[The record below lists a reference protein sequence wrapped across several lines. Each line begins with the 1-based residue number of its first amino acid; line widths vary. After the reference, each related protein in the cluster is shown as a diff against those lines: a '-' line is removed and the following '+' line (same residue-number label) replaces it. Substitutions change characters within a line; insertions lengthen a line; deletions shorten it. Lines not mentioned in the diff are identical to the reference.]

1 MKFNI
6 FIFFI
11 ATFLIAKN
19 YARECGK
26 GIGKCKNGECCNLL
40 GYCGKGLI
48 LYCGIGCQ
56 KKYGQCAFGGSTT
69 TTTKTAT
76 TTTTTT
82 TSEVEPTIATTSK
95 VEPTTITITT
105 TTTSKV
111 EPTTTIITITNKE
124 ELTTIT
130 NKVEPTTSTITS
142 TTTNKEEPTT
152 TITST
157 TTSKVEQTTITITT
171 TTTSKIEPTT
181 TIITTTNKEEPTTT
195 NNKEKPTT
203 TIISATTNKE
213 EQTTTTN
220 KEEPT
225 TTIIISATT
234 NKEEQTTTINKVELT
249 TTIITS
255 ATSNKEEQTTT
266 INKVESTTTII
277 TSATTSKEEPTA
289 TIITSATTSKEEP
302 TATINT
308 SATTSKEEQTATIN
322 TSATTSKEEQT
333 ATINTS
339 ATTSKEEPTTT
350 INEIPTPI
358 DVFHECVDIT
368 KKQWVLT
375 FDDGPYIH
383 DDALLDL
390 LKSKN
395 VTATFFVNGNT
406 FMDIRSVEG
415 RRIIQRIYNEGHTIG
430 SHTYNHIDLTAH
442 STEEI
447 IDDLLQLEAALK
459 EIIGVKPRF
468 IRPPYGRGAY
478 YDNIQETL
486 QNLGYT
492 SIIMWEVDPA
502 DWENKGDI
510 EYATREMFYMLGAP
524 FIVVNHNRYDDMT
537 EESLLNLISAE
548 IEYMES
554 VGYTTVSLPECIERA
569 PYKN

>member
-289 TIITSATTSKEEP
+289 TI
-302 TATINT
+302 NT

-478 YDNIQETL
+478 YDDIQETL